1 MNKILLTGSTGFIG
15 SELLKDLSQD
25 NKVYVIL
32 RKKLK
37 NNQRHKNVVRINY
50 NNYKN
55 LNNKI
60 KKLKIDTVIHC
71 ATHYVKSHNI
81 QDLEKLS
88 NSNILFGNIIL
99 ENLRLMGV
107 KRFINFSTVWE
118 NYDGK
123 KGNFYNLYSAY
134 KASFGN
140 ILNFYKKKFD
150 KVEFLNLVISDT
162 FGSNDK
168 RKKIINLMKSNFK
181 KNLITNIVS
190 KKLYMNLLNV
200 TDIKIAIRLILK
212 KRYKTGTYSLQ
223 NKKNFKIEDIIKSI
237 NKNSNKKI
245 KVKWLSSKIIKENFY
260 EFKSLNNW
268 NPKNSKI
275 ENIVK
280 IITG

>member
-37 NNQRHKNVVRINY
+37 NNQRHKNVIQIFY
-50 NNYKN
+50 NSYKN

-99 ENLRLMGV
+99 ENLKLMGV
-107 KRFINFSTVWE
+107 KKFINFSTVWE

-123 KGNFYNLYSAY
+123 KGNFYNLYSTY
-134 KASFGN
+134 KLALE
-140 ILNFYKKKFD
+140 IY
-150 KVEFLNLVISDT
+150 
-162 FGSNDK
+162 
-168 RKKIINLMKSNFK
+168 
-181 KNLITNIVS
+181 
-190 KKLYMNLLNV
+190 
-200 TDIKIAIRLILK
+200 
-212 KRYKTGTYSLQ
+212 
-223 NKKNFKIEDIIKSI
+223 
-237 NKNSNKKI
+237 
-245 KVKWLSSKIIKENFY
+245 
-260 EFKSLNNW
+260 
-268 NPKNSKI
+268 
-275 ENIVK
+275 
-280 IITG
+280 

>member
-25 NKVYVIL
+25 NKIYVIL

-37 NNQRHKNVVRINY
+37 NNQRHKNVVQIYY

-60 KKLKIDTVIHC
+60 KKLKIDTIIHC

-99 ENLRLMGV
+99 ENLSLMGV

-140 ILNFYKKKFD
+140 ILDFYKKKFD
-150 KVEFLNLVISDT
+150 KIEFLNLVISDT
-162 FGSNDK
+162 FGSNDQ
-168 RKKIINLMKSNFK
+168 RKKIINLMKSNYK

-200 TDIKIAIRLILK
+200 TDIKIAVRHILK
-212 KRYKTGTYSLQ
+212 KRHKSGTYSLQ
-223 NKKNFKIEDIIKSI
+223 NKKNFKIEDIIKRI

-245 KVKWLSSKIIKENFY
+245 KVKWLSSKIIKENIY
-260 EFKSLNNW
+260 KFKSLKNW

-280 IITG
+280 IIIG

>member
-37 NNQRHKNVVRINY
+37 NNQRHKNVVQIYY

-60 KKLKIDTVIHC
+60 KKLKIDTIIHC

-99 ENLRLMGV
+99 ENLKLMGV
-107 KRFINFSTVWE
+107 KKFINFSTVWE

-140 ILNFYKKKFD
+140 ILDFYKKKFD
-150 KVEFLNLVISDT
+150 KIEFLNLVISDT
-162 FGSNDK
+162 FGSNDQ
-168 RKKIINLMKSNFK
+168 RKKIINLMKSNYK

-200 TDIKIAIRLILK
+200 TDIKIAVRHILK
-212 KRYKTGTYSLQ
+212 KRHKSGTYSLQ
-223 NKKNFKIEDIIKSI
+223 NKKNFKIEDIIKRI

-245 KVKWLSSKIIKENFY
+245 KVKWLSSEIIKENIY
-260 EFKSLNNW
+260 KFKSLKNW

>member
-37 NNQRHKNVVRINY
+37 NNQRHKNVVQIYY

-60 KKLKIDTVIHC
+60 KKLKIDTIIHC

-99 ENLRLMGV
+99 ENLKLMGV
-107 KRFINFSTVWE
+107 KKFINFSTVWE

-134 KASFGN
+134 KASFE
-140 ILNFYKKKFD
+140 IY
-150 KVEFLNLVISDT
+150 
-162 FGSNDK
+162 
-168 RKKIINLMKSNFK
+168 
-181 KNLITNIVS
+181 
-190 KKLYMNLLNV
+190 
-200 TDIKIAIRLILK
+200 
-212 KRYKTGTYSLQ
+212 
-223 NKKNFKIEDIIKSI
+223 
-237 NKNSNKKI
+237 
-245 KVKWLSSKIIKENFY
+245 
-260 EFKSLNNW
+260 
-268 NPKNSKI
+268 
-275 ENIVK
+275 
-280 IITG
+280 